1 MWAGVTVSVLSVQL
15 RFQAQTQ
22 LRQTYGDR
30 AQNTHN
36 ADHAVIADP
45 VERDFNKMLCSH
57 NYTRH
62 VMIVHKI
69 PKPQIQWKDFNKI
82 LFYKSHFFFFD

>member
-1 MWAGVTVSVLSVQL
+1 MGMWAGVTVSVLSVQL

-45 VERDFNKMLCSH
+45 VEGL
-57 NYTRH
+57 
-62 VMIVHKI
+62 
-69 PKPQIQWKDFNKI
+69 Q
-82 LFYKSHFFFFD
+82 